1 MPINLSSRR
10 GVSDRVFPLLWE
22 RVKTNYKT
30 VYKLTFVFPQSSHI
44 QVVETD
50 YKRISKMM
58 FYNGF
63 NAQTTRNGHY
73 DELSPKR

>member
-1 MPINLSSRR
+1 MSCCHPHKLTL
-10 GVSDRVFPLLWE
+10 GFPL
-22 RVKTNYKT
+22 
-30 VYKLTFVFPQSSHI
+30 SSHI

-50 YKRISKMM
+50 HKRIDKMI

-63 NAQTTRNGHY
+63 NAQTIRNGHY

>member
-1 MPINLSSRR
+1 LPINLSSRR
-10 GVSDRVFPLLWE
+10 GVSDRVFPPLWE

-30 VYKLTFVFPQSSHI
+30 VHKLTLLFPLSSHI
-44 QVVETD
+44 QVVQTD
-50 YKRISKMM
+50 HKRIDKMM

-63 NAQTTRNGHY
+63 NAQITRKGHY